1 MYYVL
6 TYQGFSDGEA
16 QQLERPELPGREEL
30 AFDEG
35 VWVKDP
41 PDSVHFVM
49 TREDHGELGDLVP
62 TYLPGLVISERFRRL
77 LEGAG
82 VDNVQYIPAQIED
95 QASGRTLGGYFIAN
109 VIGLVDCIDMGAS
122 KLVLRAAPPGAIRF
136 IRELHIDEG
145 RARGLPLFR
154 LERKSSLV
162 LMSERVQQQIAPA
175 KLRGVGL
182 LPAEGYAT

>member
-6 TYQGFSDGEA
+6 TYQGFSDSEA
-16 QQLERPELPGREEL
+16 QELDCPALSAQPDL

-35 VWVKDP
+35 VWVQNP
-41 PDSVHFVM
+41 PDSVRFTM
-49 TREDHGELGDLVP
+49 TQEDYGELGDLVP
-62 TYLPGLVISERFRRL
+62 TVLPGLLISARFRQL
-77 LEGAG
+77 LDGAG
-82 VDNVQYIPAQIED
+82 VDSVQYTPAEIDD
-95 QASGRTLGGYFIAN
+95 QANGRTLDGYFVAN
-109 VIGLVDCIDMGAS
+109 VVGLVDCIDMAKS
-122 KLVLRAAPPGAIRF
+122 KLTFRAAPPGAIRF
-136 IRELHIDEG
+136 IRELHIDES

-162 LMSERVQQQIAPA
+162 LMSASLQARIVPA